1 MKKIITLSAIVC
13 SAIFYT
19 QVQKVEPAFWWSGM
33 KNPELQL
40 LVYGKD
46 IQNLQPEFSNG
57 IKIKEVK
64 KVENPNYLFVTIDTN
79 GVQPGKTKL
88 NFKKGNKTVKNID

>member
-1 MKKIITLSAIVC
+1 MRFPKHYEKIITLSAIVC

-19 QVQKVEPAFWWSGM
+19 QVQKMVSAKHFGERM

-46 IQNLQPEFSNG
+46 IDN
-57 IKIKEVK
+57 
-64 KVENPNYLFVTIDTN
+64 
-79 GVQPGKTKL
+79 
-88 NFKKGNKTVKNID
+88 

>member
-64 KVENPNYLFVTIDTN
+64 KVE
-79 GVQPGKTKL
+79 
-88 NFKKGNKTVKNID
+88 